1 MPKHR
6 NDVSTHDTR
15 FSISN
20 EPSLVLYD
28 FSSFERSL
36 KISLLNLIQHNLGMV
51 DEDLNS
57 TSTSPTFTVFSS
69 NFKLCRLSPISTRG
83 QFVPTRQLTASHA
96 CASSLDS
103 RLDSYYLSKWQLHPL
118 PKNTI
123 LLFRYPKRNALAC
136 LQIINF
142 ITHVD
147 PPLNYSYSLFKYQ
160 FYNIA

>member
-1 MPKHR
+1 MISHA
-6 NDVSTHDTR
+6 VSYILKISR

-36 KISLLNLIQHNLGMV
+36 KISLLNLIQYNLGMV
-51 DEDLNS
+51 AEDLNFI
-57 TSTSPTFTVFSS
+57 STSPTFTVFSS

-83 QFVPTRQLTASHA
+83 QFVPTRQLTARHA

-118 PKNTI
+118 PKIPFFFFVIPSGTH
-123 LLFRYPKRNALAC
+123 LFA
-136 LQIINF
+136 
-142 ITHVD
+142 
-147 PPLNYSYSLFKYQ
+147 FK
-160 FYNIA
+160 